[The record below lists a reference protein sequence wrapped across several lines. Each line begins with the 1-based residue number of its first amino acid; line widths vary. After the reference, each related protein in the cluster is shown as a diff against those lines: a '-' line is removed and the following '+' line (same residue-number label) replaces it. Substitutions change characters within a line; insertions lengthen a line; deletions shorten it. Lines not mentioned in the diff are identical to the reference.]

1 MGAVVHPLRTA
12 VDMSI
17 CFEMITMRLSMNPSA
32 FVANATCN
40 KSCAVRNASTC
51 KTMRSIVGVVK
62 INAKTESIAIKVSVF
77 LPLNVKFLVNCVQ
90 TKKG

>member
-1 MGAVVHPLRTA
+1 
-12 VDMSI
+12 
-17 CFEMITMRLSMNPSA
+17 MNPSA

-51 KTMRSIVGVVK
+51 KTTRSIAGVVETT
-62 INAKTESIAIKVSVF
+62 AGTECFVIKASV
-77 LPLNVKFLVNCVQ
+77 LLALHATHQRYCVQ